1 MQKVINIMTDK
12 ALKIGGFI
20 LALACMF
27 MISFVFFC
35 ISVNHTEEL
44 DIKANEK
51 INKLII
57 KVDSLEAVINTS
69 FFKNRRD
76 TIIVKTYP
84 QEIKFYSK

>member
-1 MQKVINIMTDK
+1 MTNK

-20 LALACMF
+20 LALAGMF
-27 MISFVFFC
+27 MISFGFFC

-57 KVDSLEAVINTS
+57 KVDSLEAVVNTS
-69 FFKNRRD
+69 FKNRRD
-76 TIIVKTYP
+76 TIIVNTYP
-84 QEIKFYSK
+84 QEIKFYNK